1 MSHDASAT
9 TAHRGRPRAA
19 LVTVVIAALVA
30 GLVVVV
36 HPHLPWGSGLR
47 VVGGGAAVP
56 RAGVPAGRDSA
67 IRDLLAARGSAVR
80 RHDDA
85 AYRATQT
92 TRARVPAFD
101 RLTTLGYS
109 RWAYLFP
116 GVEPRTDP
124 RVVDVEARL
133 VTRLRGEAADAST
146 YETLTLVSTASGW
159 RVSQER
165 TRGPRSALWDLGPVT
180 VVRGAASV
188 VVGIS
193 TSRALLKAY
202 ATVADRAVSSV
213 SSMWGRGW
221 DRRAVVVVPRTTA
234 LLGRLLGRSAA
245 SLAGFAAVTTAEGSP
260 RGGAHIAERVFVNTP
275 AVATLTSLGREVVV
289 RHELTHVATMAPER
303 SSVPLWLVEGA
314 AEYTGYRGSG
324 IALRVAVGDLL
335 GSARTTGIPRAL
347 PTTADFSGAHVDVA
361 YESAHLACS
370 LLAQKYGEAGL
381 VRLYRLTE
389 AGTGTP
395 DANVAA
401 AMRQITGSSLAS
413 FQSAWRTRAAALAR

>member
-1 MSHDASAT
+1 MSDDASVT
-9 TAHRGRPRAA
+9 TAHRGRARVA
-19 LVTVVIAALVA
+19 LVTVVVVALVA
-30 GLVVVV
+30 GLVVAV
-36 HPHLPWGSGLR
+36 HPSLPWGSGLR
-47 VVGGGAAVP
+47 VVGAGAAAP
-56 RAGVPAGRDSA
+56 RAGLPAGRDAA
-67 IRDLLAARGSAVR
+67 IRDLLAARGAAVR
-80 RHDDA
+80 HHDTT

-92 TRARVPAFD
+92 ARARVPAFD
-101 RLTTLGYS
+101 RLVTLGFS
-109 RWAYLFP
+109 RWAYVFS
-116 GVEPRTDP
+116 GVAPSTDP
-124 RVVDVEARL
+124 RVVDVDARL
-133 VTRLRGEAADAST
+133 VTRLRGEVADATT

-165 TRGPRSALWDLGPVT
+165 TTGPRSALWDLGPVT

-193 TSRALLKAY
+193 TSRALLRTY
-202 ATVADRAVSSV
+202 AAVADRAVSSV
-213 SSMWGRGW
+213 SSMWGRAW

-245 SLAGFAAVTTAEGSP
+245 SLAGFAAVTTAEGTP
-260 RGGAHIAERVFVNTP
+260 RLGAHVAERVFVNTP

-303 SSVPLWLVEGA
+303 STVPLWLVEGA

-335 GSARTTGIPRAL
+335 GSARTSGLPSAL
-347 PTTADFSGAHVDVA
+347 PTTADFSGPHVDVA

-370 LLAQKYGEAGL
+370 LLVQKYGEAGL

-395 DANVAA
+395 DANVAS
-401 AMRQITGSSLAS
+401 AMRQITGSSFAS
-413 FQSAWRTRAAALAR
+413 FQSTWRTRAAALAR